1 LIIDNTLPE
10 VKYNNSQGLFMTVMK
25 L

>member
-1 LIIDNTLPE
+1 LSIDYTLPE